1 MKPGENTP
9 RSPSRARSGFTLLE
23 LLLVVVILGIITAVM
38 VPQIGAGMSGAR
50 LATAARTALQ
60 AARYARTMALL
71 NQAETELV
79 FNLSGG
85 VIRIEAAPRSG
96 IQAVAMDGGA
106 HAVQPEPDVGG
117 AEVAPEEEPD
127 SSLTNAAAA
136 VVTARSFADEIRT
149 EYRCEGIRFR
159 FLGYSDTVDNLPPL
173 ADDLDAPERRIRFRS
188 NGTCRPF
195 RIQVV
200 FGADDEAEWMEI
212 EFDMTGSG
220 KVVEHAAG

>member
-1 MKPGENTP
+1 MSPGENKR
-9 RSPSRARSGFTLLE
+9 RSSSRARSGFTLLE
-23 LLLVVVILGIITAVM
+23 LLLVVVILGIITAVL

-85 VIRIEAAPRSG
+85 LIRIEAAARSG
-96 IQAVAMDGGA
+96 VQAVA
-106 HAVQPEPDVGG
+106 VVGG
-117 AEVAPEEEPD
+117 TPAVSPAQDAGYEALPPD
-127 SSLTNAAAA
+127 ETDISLTNGTAAA
-136 VVTARSFADEIRT
+136 VTAQSFADEIQT
-149 EYRCEGIRFR
+149 EYHCEGIRFR
-159 FLGYSDTVDNLPPL
+159 FLGYSDAVDSLAPL
-173 ADDLDAPERRIRFRS
+173 ADDLDMPERRIRFRS

-200 FGADDEAEWMEI
+200 FGKDDEVEWMEL
-212 EFDMTGSG
+212 EFDMTGAG

>member
-9 RSPSRARSGFTLLE
+9 RSPSRAQRGFTLLE

-85 VIRIEAAPRSG
+85 VIRIEAAAPAG
-96 IQAVAMDGGA
+96 MQAVAPAGGTPA
-106 HAVQPEPDVGG
+106 DATTPNIG
-117 AEVAPEEEPD
+117 ATEVAPAEEPD
-127 SSLTNAAAA
+127 SSLTNAPAAA
-136 VVTARSFADEIRT
+136 VTAQRFADEIRT

-159 FLGYSDTVDNLPPL
+159 FLGYSDTVDSLAPP